1 MDLKIASA
9 IVERQMFPKHTN
21 STEMVSGV
29 EAIVVVVSHL
39 LGDSVEVLND
49 LNLNRP
55 GYLGRGR

>member
-9 IVERQMFPKHTN
+9 IAERQMFPKHTN
-21 STEMVSGV
+21 STEMGSEV

-49 LNLNRP
+49 LILNRP

>member
-21 STEMVSGV
+21 STEMGSGV

>member
-21 STEMVSGV
+21 STEMGSGV

-39 LGDSVEVLND
+39 AW
-49 LNLNRP
+49 
-55 GYLGRGR
+55 

>member
-21 STEMVSGV
+21 STEMGSGV

-39 LGDSVEVLND
+39 LGDSVEVSND
-49 LNLNRP
+49 LNLNQP

>member
-21 STEMVSGV
+21 NTKMGSGV

-39 LGDSVEVLND
+39 LGDSVEVSND